1 MTVQLEH
8 PPDDVP
14 VDFELLVSG
23 KLEGN
28 RRTTISS
35 APEPH
40 KHHDHF
46 DSTVIQAISQKEP
59 KFTPS
64 QTPGGR
70 LNYRHG
76 GFW

>member
-28 RRTTISS
+28 RMTTISS

-46 DSTVIQAISQKEP
+46 DSTVI
-59 KFTPS
+59 
-64 QTPGGR
+64 
-70 LNYRHG
+70 
-76 GFW
+76 